1 MLIRESEFIEI
12 NGVILTDGVKGNSWT
27 PVNFGGSNSV
37 KKATGALPILE
48 GAGGA
53 VANFGVRTDAYA
65 QGDPN
70 NQLSRNYSSNTTA
83 TGGFS
88 GSYPKTNLFDGAA
101 PADSNR
107 AEAASNDDPIN
118 ITFDPP
124 ITVSSTISL
133 WSGKSS
139 TRYQINDSGTYTT
152 YSDAVGSYKDIS
164 HSGSLTNIKIL
175 HGSAG
180 QLLEYLQ

>member
-1 MLIRESEFIEI
+1 M
-12 NGVILTDGVKGNSWT
+12 
-27 PVNFGGSNSV
+27 
-37 KKATGALPILE
+37 
-48 GAGGA
+48 
-53 VANFGVRTDAYA
+53 
-65 QGDPN
+65 
-70 NQLSRNYSSNTTA
+70 
-83 TGGFS
+83 
-88 GSYPKTNLFDGAA
+88 FDGAA

-164 HSGSLTNIKIL
+164 HSGSLSNIKIL

-180 QLLEYLQ
+180 QAAGISAIKIDGTQLIDSGLTLALPSVGTTNDVSNQINSGSTTKATTVNGNPTASSTQVIFMVEVLSLIQMIT